1 MKKYQYFLMSAVLIV
16 LSACLTG
23 CEDEKKDTVADPSDL
38 LGVWTLLGTED
49 YINGFLETC
58 AGSKFDFKANGSL
71 YVYFSTTNS
80 EIYEVTLVSK
90 SGVHQ
95 YRYDK
100 EKSMLYIETAI
111 GTIAYPYK
119 IINGRLYIY
128 RTDKEGNEI
137 INWQFIR

>member
-1 MKKYQYFLMSAVLIV
+1 MKKYLYILMSAVLIV
-16 LSACLTG
+16 LSAGLMG
-23 CEDEKKDTVADPSDL
+23 CEGDDNDSVSDPSDL
-38 LGVWTLLGTED
+38 LGTWTLLGIED
-49 YINGFLETC
+49 MNNGFRDTC
-58 AGSKFDFKANGSL
+58 AGSKFTFKSDGSL

-95 YRYDK
+95 YSYDK

>member
-1 MKKYQYFLMSAVLIV
+1 MKKYLFILTSAMLTVF
-16 LSACLTG
+16 SACLMG
-23 CEDEKKDTVADPSDL
+23 CGGDDNDSVSDPSDL

-49 YINGFLETC
+49 PNNGFLETC

-95 YRYDK
+95 YSYDK
-100 EKSMLYIETAI
+100 DKSMLYIETAI
-111 GTIAYPYK
+111 GTMAYPYK

-128 RTDKEGNEI
+128 RTNKEGNEI
-137 INWQFIR
+137 FNWQFVR